1 MVDPT
6 ADVAL
11 LTPVPQ
17 QHLES
22 GLQRCADTGFVAFG
36 TDSGMVLSEFRMAV
50 DADHPADILFYA
62 SETPK
67 VGAPSAT
74 YRGRFAGFDG
84 AVAGRAKKAWAQ
96 HRPPTTEHD
105 GAWQSFY
112 LVSDLRKL
120 ETAIPLTTL
129 TKHGNKGK
137 LAKAFVPLGPMIID
151 TPF

>member
-1 MVDPT
+1 MADPT

-22 GLQRCADTGFVAFG
+22 GLQRCAETGFVAFG

-50 DADHPADILFYA
+50 DDDHPADILFYA
-62 SETPK
+62 SEASK
-67 VGAPSAT
+67 AGQPSAT
-74 YRGRFAGFDG
+74 YRGRFAGYDG
-84 AVAGRAKKAWAQ
+84 AVDGRAKKAWAK
-96 HRPPTTEHD
+96 HRPPTTEQD

-120 ETAIPLTTL
+120 ATAIPLTTL
-129 TKHGNKGK
+129 TKQGNKGK
-137 LAKAFVPLGPMIID
+137 LAKTFVPLGPLIID